1 MAGVVSSPPSDRI
14 NDSVARRRFL
24 HPNEAILAVLRRGRV
39 HMQRREEDE
48 GPRVVYKIDVMSG

>member
-48 GPRVVYKIDVMSG
+48 GRGSSTRST